1 MRAIPLITVLFAAAY
16 FVGLV
21 YEHEVYERDA
31 SHVVGSVST
40 PSHDMAVPLSVP
52 VNEHHS

>member
-40 PSHDMAVPLSVP
+40 PSQEVTVPLLVP

>member
-21 YEHEVYERDA
+21 YEHEIYERDA

-40 PSHDMAVPLSVP
+40 PSQEVTVPLLVP